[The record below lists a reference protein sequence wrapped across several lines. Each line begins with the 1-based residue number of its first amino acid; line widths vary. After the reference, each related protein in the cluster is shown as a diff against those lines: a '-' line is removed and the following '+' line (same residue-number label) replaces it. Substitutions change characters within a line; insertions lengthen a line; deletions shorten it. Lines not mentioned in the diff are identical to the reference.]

1 MADERRLNARVKVNL
16 PVRWENFLI
25 QQAATVAD
33 LSLTGCFVLSGGKVE
48 LNELVRLEISLPS
61 DEPIYLW
68 AEVIDQADEIGFS
81 VRFTAMDDDER
92 ERLEQF
98 VRQTLAAQQ
107 KS

>member
-16 PVRWENFLI
+16 PVRWESFLI

-48 LNELVRLEISLPS
+48 LNELIRLEISLPN
-61 DEPIYLW
+61 DEPIYPW
-68 AEVIDQADEIGFS
+68 AEVVDQADEIGFS

-92 ERLEQF
+92 KRLEEF
-98 VRQTLAAQQ
+98 VGQTLAAQ
-107 KS
+107 